1 MQARG
6 QKGNVRRLHLNPA
19 GISLKTMAFEL
30 EGTLKVIMDTQTFG
44 SGFTKREFVVTTGD
58 DRYPQDIK
66 MEFVKDKTAL
76 LDKYKTGQRVKIG
89 FDLRGGEHNGRYYV
103 NLQAWRIHPADGTEP
118 SGDGN
123 GRPAESRSSEPRSGG
138 APGGGGGP
146 RPDRPRQER
155 SFADRGDR
163 GGKGDRGDRGGGRPD
178 RDRGEGRPRRQEPE
192 FRGGRHNMNNDE
204 DDIDF

>member
-1 MQARG
+1 MSDG
-6 QKGNVRRLHLNPA
+6 PHLNPA

-103 NLQAWRIHPADGTEP
+103 NVQAWRIHPADGSE
-118 SGDGN
+118 SSSEGG
-123 GRPAESRSSEPRSGG
+123 ESRSSEPRSSEPRQGG
-138 APGGGGGP
+138 YGGGGGGGGP
-146 RPDRPRQER
+146 RPDRPRQDR
-155 SFADRGDR
+155 SFDDRGRGDR
-163 GGKGDRGDRGGGRPD
+163 GGRQE
-178 RDRGEGRPRRQEPE
+178 RGEGRPRRQEPE
-192 FRGGRHNMNNDE
+192 FRGGRRNIANDE

>member
-1 MQARG
+1 MSA
-6 QKGNVRRLHLNPA
+6 RLHLNPA

-103 NLQAWRIHPADGTEP
+103 NVQAWRIHPADGTES
-118 SGDGN
+118 SGDGGGEN
-123 GRPAESRSSEPRSGG
+123 RSSEPRSSGPP
-138 APGGGGGP
+138 PGGGGGA
-146 RPDRPRQER
+146 RPDRPRPER
-155 SFADRGDR
+155 TFDDL
-163 GGKGDRGDRGGGRPD
+163 GGRGDRGDRGDRGRQ
-178 RDRGEGRPRRQEPE
+178 DRGEGRPRRQEPE
-192 FRGGRHNMNNDE
+192 FRGGRRNIVNDE

>member
-1 MQARG
+1 
-6 QKGNVRRLHLNPA
+6 
-19 GISLKTMAFEL
+19 MAFEL

-76 LDKYKTGQRVKIG
+76 LDKYKPGQRVKIG

-103 NLQAWRIHPADGTEP
+103 NVQAWRIHPADGTE
-118 SGDGN
+118 SSNDGGGD
-123 GRPAESRSSEPRSGG
+123 SRSSEPRSSEPRPGG
-138 APGGGGGP
+138 LAGGGGPP
-146 RPDRPRQER
+146 RPDRPER
-155 SFADRGDR
+155 PRPERAFEDRGGRGDKGERGDR
-163 GGKGDRGDRGGGRPD
+163 GGRPD
-178 RDRGEGRPRRQEPE
+178 RGEDRRPRRPEQE
-192 FRGGRHNMNNDE
+192 FRGGRRNIINDE

>member
-1 MQARG
+1 
-6 QKGNVRRLHLNPA
+6 
-19 GISLKTMAFEL
+19 MAFEL

-66 MEFVKDKTAL
+66 MEFVKDKTTL

-103 NLQAWRIHPADGTEP
+103 NVQAWRIHPADGSE
-118 SGDGN
+118 SSSEGGGDG
-123 GRPAESRSSEPRSGG
+123 RSSEPRSSEPRPAGYG
-138 APGGGGGP
+138 AGGGGGGAP
-146 RPDRPRQER
+146 RPDRPRPGPPDDR
-155 SFADRGDR
+155 GRGDR
-163 GGKGDRGDRGGGRPD
+163 GGRP
-178 RDRGEGRPRRQEPE
+178 DRGEGRPRRQEPE
-192 FRGGRHNMNNDE
+192 FRGGRRNIVNDE